1 MTLVLLAILLAI
13 IACWPAYATYVP
25 GERAGMQVV
34 TIRELAPVFE
44 KAVRENAPWPAQDMK
59 ITDLRAYPSRIRMP
73 KGRLTFE
80 IEASPSSKFLGRTS
94 CLITISSGEG
104 MQRRVRVCGW
114 IEVYR
119 QVLCA
124 TRPMRK
130 GDIVSLDNVSLV
142 RRPLSR
148 LRGQAIGN
156 IKEAYGLALK
166 RSIRAGQI
174 LTVKM
179 LTRPL
184 VVKRGTR
191 VTIKAESAHIL
202 VRTPGKI
209 QQAGAIGDYVK
220 VLNIMSHREVVAKVL
235 DSKTV
240 AVNLN

>member
-1 MTLVLLAILLAI
+1 
-13 IACWPAYATYVP
+13 
-25 GERAGMQVV
+25 MQLI
-34 TIRELAPVFE
+34 TIRDLAPLFE
-44 KAVRENAPWPAQDMK
+44 KTVRENAPWPAQAIK
-59 ITDLRAYPSRIRMP
+59 ISDLRAYPSKIRMP
-73 KGRLTFE
+73 RGRLTFE
-80 IEASPSSKFLGRTS
+80 IETSPSCKFLGRTS
-94 CLITISSGEG
+94 CLITISSQGG
-104 MQRRVRVCGW
+104 KQRRVRVCGW

-130 GDIVSLDNVSLV
+130 GDIISPDNVSLV

-148 LRGQAIGN
+148 LRGQAIDN
-156 IKEAYGLALK
+156 IKEAYGLAIK

-184 VVKRGTR
+184 VVKRGAR
-191 VTIKAESAHIL
+191 VIIKAESAHIL

-220 VLNIMSHREVVAKVL
+220 VLNIMTHREIVAKVL